1 MQGSKNMQAING
13 DRVAVAHAELDL
25 SEGMTT
31 HATVRHQ
38 GVNHA
43 VVSTRAPGSHRLGMT
58 TAQLTIAGFDARIV
72 ESVDTNFVGQSSVRY
87 EAWLESPNGALW
99 VQSYDSAD
107 HSIALL
113 SDLDP
118 RSTDLGVW
126 IGPGNNVD
134 FVTPAEIIVDADALG
149 VLKITPLTEEV
160 IGQLPDWQGTMTPAG
175 ELFAGHVSRS
185 QPMLTLVTPTAR
197 VMVIPKADEDNPADM
212 DELTRLAS
220 TLSVEWSAR

>member
-13 DRVAVAHAELDL
+13 DRLTMAHAELDL
-25 SEGMTT
+25 SESMTT

-38 GVNHA
+38 GINHA
-43 VVSTRAPGSHRLGMT
+43 VVSTPAPGSHRLGMT

-72 ESVDTNFVGQSSVRY
+72 ESVDTNFVGKSSIRY
-87 EAWLESPNGALW
+87 EAWLETPAGALW

-113 SDLDP
+113 ADLDP
-118 RSTDLGVW
+118 TANDLGVW
-126 IGPGNNVD
+126 IGPNNKVD
-134 FVTPAEIIVDADALG
+134 FVTPAEVIIEAGELG

-160 IGQLPDWQGTMTPAG
+160 IAQLPDWQGTMTSAG
-175 ELFAGHVSRS
+175 ELFAAQITRTK
-185 QPMLTLVTPTAR
+185 PMLTLVSQTAR
-197 VMVIPKADEDNPADM
+197 VDIIPKADEDNPADM

-220 TLSVEWSAR
+220 ALVVEWTAK